1 MAQKS
6 LKTKSLKTEAPVSDA
21 RPSIASVIDDALDL
35 QDYEMDMKK
44 LAEAAA
50 SAIHQPE
57 TISFEM
63 LKLLIARL
71 AQLLAQEADYLDM
84 MQISGVAALQ
94 GEKKALVDALE
105 KQQKLMARRNRLRTE
120 MSEEQED
127 EFYHLVEIFNLV
139 LGENYKRLL
148 VAKEV
153 NAKVVEA
160 ITELAN
166 ENSRQSFY
174 TSKGQRAG
182 DPSVSLSLNRSI

>member
-1 MAQKS
+1 MASS
-6 LKTKSLKTEAPVSDA
+6 LKTKFPKVEAPATDP
-21 RPSIASVIDDALDL
+21 RLSIASVIDEAISM
-35 QDYEMDMKK
+35 QDYELDMKK

-71 AQLLAQEADYLDM
+71 AQLLAQEADYLDA
-84 MQISGVAALQ
+84 MQISGVASLQ
-94 GEKKALVDALE
+94 SEKKALVDALE

-120 MSEEQED
+120 MNEEQED
-127 EFYHLVEIFNLV
+127 DFYQLVEIFNLV
-139 LGENYKRLL
+139 LGENYKRLM

-166 ENSRQSFY
+166 ESARQSFY